1 MSNELD
7 KLWEAFKASTWNTMS
22 VSYDT
27 IENSNP
33 KEGK

>member
-1 MSNELD
+1 MNNQLET
-7 KLWEAFKASTWNTMS
+7 LWEAFKSSTWNTMS

-27 IENSNP
+27 ITTSNP